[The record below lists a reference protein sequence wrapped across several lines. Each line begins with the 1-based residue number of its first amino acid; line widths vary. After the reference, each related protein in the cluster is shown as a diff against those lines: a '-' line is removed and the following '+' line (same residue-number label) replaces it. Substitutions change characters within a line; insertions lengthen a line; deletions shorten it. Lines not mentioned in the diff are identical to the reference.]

1 MVMSLFRSS
10 AAFMANERKN
20 ILQIYNQTQKGETK
34 YEYIPNF
41 ALSTS

>member
-1 MVMSLFRSS
+1 MLM
-10 AAFMANERKN
+10 NEKN

-41 ALSTS
+41 ALRTS